1 MCGQSA
7 MVLEVIIPIVAN
19 FKIGDEVEILIS
31 ASDLYL
37 YPDHI
42 GVVADI
48 IVDKNDNPVLAVIQ
62 IDENELDIWNEGIGF
77 HDDGK
82 RNISLDHI
90 RLPK

>member
-1 MCGQSA
+1 M
-7 MVLEVIIPIVAN
+7 
-19 FKIGDEVEILIS
+19 EILIS
-31 ASDLYL
+31 ASDLFL
-37 YPDHI
+37 YPGHMAI
-42 GVVADI
+42 LINI

-62 IDENELDIWNEGIGF
+62 IDEQEVDDWNEGVGF